1 MLGGSAMKNH
11 PAYHWLRKI
20 VKALVA
26 SWRSLSNTCQ
36 FSLESHE
43 ARLTVGKAK
52 ILGVRLTKRLSKY
65 LEIQMRHT
73 HRFTYDLSS
82 WSSHEV
88 HQVNERVLR
97 TSNKIAQKKHR
108 VFVLHTTTSSLQHA
122 NTIFLRET
130 KYFTIIHIFC
140 RSRQNHQVLQQE
152 PNFVE

>member
-1 MLGGSAMKNH
+1 MKNH
-11 PAYHWLRKI
+11 LVYHWLRKKI

-36 FSLESHE
+36 FSLQSHE

-52 ILGVRLTKRLSKY
+52 ILGVRLMKRLSKY
-65 LEIQMRHT
+65 LEIQKRHT

-88 HQVNERVLR
+88 HQANERVLR
-97 TSNKIAQKKHR
+97 TSNKICIKNIEFLFYILHHR
-108 VFVLHTTTSSLQHA
+108 HYNMQTQY
-122 NTIFLRET
+122 FLKET

-140 RSRQNHQVLQQE
+140 RSRQNHRE
-152 PNFVE
+152 SNFLE